1 MKVTV
6 INRSVYHKYAEVE
19 IEIPN
24 DVEDIQEWLIDNE
37 HTYIYEMDKSIDE
50 SKYQFGSG
58 VNDYDGMNEPLSESE
73 WRYDCDELNI
83 GGHL

>member
-6 INRSVYHKYAEVE
+6 INRSVYHKYAEVD
-19 IEIPN
+19 IEVPN
-24 DVEDIQEWLIDNE
+24 DVDDIHQWLIDNE
-37 HTYIYEMDKSIDE
+37 HTYIYEMDESINE

-58 VNDYDGMNEPLSESE
+58 VNDYDGMTEPISDSE
-73 WRYDCDELNI
+73 WRYECIELKT